1 MEVKVLITKTHF
13 IRALCFLPC
22 KKEKIQKSTLKCK
35 YQHAT
40 EKQKTVPFI
49 AFVLVIN
56 IFTQMSL
63 GTISYTNIN
72 ENRSILVVDSFSV
85 SKFNFTISR
94 YTSFHFILG
103 YAHFHSL
110 LQANLVSVKYTSF
123 LISFMRQQYK
133 NGLKAEFANNTVIV

>member
-1 MEVKVLITKTHF
+1 MLFTVQK
-13 IRALCFLPC
+13 R
-22 KKEKIQKSTLKCK
+22 KIQKSTLNANINTQLKNK
-35 YQHAT
+35 
-40 EKQKTVPFI
+40 KTIPFI
-49 AFVLVIN
+49 VVVIVIN
-56 IFTQMSL
+56 IFTQLPL

-72 ENRSILVVDSFSV
+72 ENRQILVVDSFSI

-94 YTSFHFILG
+94 YASFHFLLG